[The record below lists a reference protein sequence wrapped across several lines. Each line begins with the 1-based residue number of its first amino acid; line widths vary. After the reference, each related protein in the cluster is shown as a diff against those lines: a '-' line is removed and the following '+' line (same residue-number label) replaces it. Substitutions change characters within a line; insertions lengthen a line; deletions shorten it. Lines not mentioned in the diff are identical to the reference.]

1 MCCQLY
7 SDDSWSLQTSNKLG
21 SIYSIFTINHKYTSK
36 TIYKGDSAKVLFSVG
51 NKIYETN
58 KDGISY
64 RVVMD
69 NNDLEISSFDYDYA
83 KNTFYLTDDKN
94 KRVIY

>member
-1 MCCQLY
+1 M
-7 SDDSWSLQTSNKLG
+7 
-21 SIYSIFTINHKYTSK
+21 
-36 TIYKGDSAKVLFSVG
+36 LFSVG

-94 KRVIY
+94 KRVIYWLGD

>member
-1 MCCQLY
+1 M
-7 SDDSWSLQTSNKLG
+7 
-21 SIYSIFTINHKYTSK
+21 
-36 TIYKGDSAKVLFSVG
+36 LFSVG

-83 KNTFYLTDDKN
+83 KNTFYLTDDRN